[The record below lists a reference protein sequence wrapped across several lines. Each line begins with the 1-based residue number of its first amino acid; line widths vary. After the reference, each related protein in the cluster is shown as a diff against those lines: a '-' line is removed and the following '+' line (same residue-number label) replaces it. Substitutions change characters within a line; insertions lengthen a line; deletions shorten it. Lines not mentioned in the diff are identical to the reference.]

1 MSCEPASH
9 RLLPTRRR
17 GQVLPDQFSGFLI
30 VNTALDPGVFS
41 PQKQVLIELMVL
53 GEPVRFDGSDE
64 MPPEV
69 GIGSFWSE
77 ATRAVDGE

>member
-1 MSCEPASH
+1 
-9 RLLPTRRR
+9 
-17 GQVLPDQFSGFLI
+17 
-30 VNTALDPGVFS
+30 
-41 PQKQVLIELMVL
+41 MVL

-77 ATRAVDGE
+77 ATRAVDGEITVQEALDTIESTWP